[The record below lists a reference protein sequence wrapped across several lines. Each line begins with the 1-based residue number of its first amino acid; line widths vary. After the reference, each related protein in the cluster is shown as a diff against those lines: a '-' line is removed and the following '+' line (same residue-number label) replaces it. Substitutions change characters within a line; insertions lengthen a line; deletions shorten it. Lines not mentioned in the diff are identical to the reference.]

1 MSAVFMVI
9 SLWLHALAT
18 AILIGNFLL
27 LSFIYLPAL
36 SSTGGAALADASKRS
51 RPWLYAAL
59 IVLAVSGGYL
69 TLVDPNYL
77 GLGNFG
83 NAWGVVMLVK
93 HTLIFAMLAMGF
105 WFNGIQRVGPN
116 AAAGKPDNVR
126 RLRLYADLMSIC
138 GVLVLLLTAIG
149 QVY

>member
-1 MSAVFMVI
+1 MSDILMVI

-27 LSFIYLPAL
+27 LSFVYIPAL
-36 SSTGGAALADASKRS
+36 AKDGGAFLADTSKRS

-59 IVLAVSGGYL
+59 VLFALSGAVL

-77 GLGNFG
+77 GFGTFG
-83 NAWGVVMLVK
+83 NPWSAVMLIK
-93 HTLIFAMLAMGF
+93 HALVFAMLAIGF
-105 WFNGIQRVGPN
+105 WFNAILRVGPN
-116 AAAGKPDNVR
+116 SAAGKPESIS
-126 RLRLYADLMSIC
+126 RLQLYANLMSIC

>member
-1 MSAVFMVI
+1 MSDIFMVI

-27 LSFIYLPAL
+27 LSFVYIPAL
-36 SSTGGAALADASKRS
+36 ATGGVDFLADASKRS

-59 IVLAVSGGYL
+59 ILLALTGGYL

-83 NAWGVVMLVK
+83 NPWGVVMLIK
-93 HTLIFAMLAMGF
+93 HTLIFAMLVIGF
-105 WFNGIQRVGPN
+105 WFNALLRVGPN
-116 AAAGKPDNVR
+116 VATGTPENIR
-126 RLRLYADLMSIC
+126 RLRLYANLMSGC
-138 GVLVLLLTAIG
+138 GALVLLLTAVG
-149 QVY
+149 QVL